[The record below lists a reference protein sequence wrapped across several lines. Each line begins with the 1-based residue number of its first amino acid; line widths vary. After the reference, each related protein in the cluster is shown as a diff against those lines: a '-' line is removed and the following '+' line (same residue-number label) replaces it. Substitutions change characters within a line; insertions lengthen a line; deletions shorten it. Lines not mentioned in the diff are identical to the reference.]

1 LSPGGTRFAA
11 GAQSSPEARRNAA
24 GAVTVDLPGGISVRF
39 TGRAEGDMGHGG
51 AYVHEVAPDVAV
63 RRRGVVHLPWTW
75 LRQVGG
81 DGVVRVDT
89 PGSGSG
95 SPADAAVTATPGCAL
110 AVLTADCAPVALA
123 SAEGVLGVAHA
134 GWSGLRAG
142 VLERTVD
149 AMVDLGATVI
159 TAVVGPCIRPECYEF
174 GIDDLERVAARVG
187 PEVRATDLSGAPAL
201 DLAAGVRAVL
211 SRAGVNDVDDHG
223 SCTACSPGWYSWR
236 ARAERQRQ
244 ATVVWR

>member
-1 LSPGGTRFAA
+1 
-11 GAQSSPEARRNAA
+11 
-24 GAVTVDLPGGISVRF
+24 
-39 TGRAEGDMGHGG
+39 MGHGG
-51 AYVHEVAPDVAV
+51 AYVNQVAPEVAA
-63 RRRGVVHLPWTW
+63 RRRRMVDLPWTW

-89 PGSGSG
+89 PGGGSG
-95 SPADAAVTATPGCAL
+95 STADAAVTATPGCAL

-149 AMVDLGATVI
+149 AMADLGATVI

-187 PEVRATDLSGAPAL
+187 PEVRATHASGAPAL

-211 SRAGVNDVDDHG
+211 SRAGVDDVHDQG
-223 SCTACSPGWYSWR
+223 WCTACRPGWYSWR